1 MGKTWRT
8 WTLKTAQNYEF
19 DRYIE
24 FKVYFELAIK
34 VLFFYKI
41 DRITS

>member
-1 MGKTWRT
+1 MGKNVTHLNLENRT
-8 WTLKTAQNYEF
+8 KTTNLTDILSSKY
-19 DRYIE
+19 
-24 FKVYFELAIK
+24 KLAIK